1 MIEESGFNIAEMKK
15 LTMSKE
21 LAESFYAVHAD
32 KPFFNDVVQ
41 FMTSGPI
48 IAMVLE
54 KDGAVAAWRDLMG
67 ATNPEQA
74 QAGTIRALYGSNI
87 QENGTHGSDSAEN
100 AGKEISL
107 MFG

>member
-1 MIEESGFNIAEMKK
+1 MIEEAGFNIAQLKK
-15 LTMSKE
+15 LTMTKE

-54 KDGAVAAWRDLMG
+54 KESSIAAWRDLMG

-74 QAGTIRALYGSNI
+74 ESGTIRALFGSNI

-100 AGKEISL
+100 AEKEISL
-107 MFG
+107 VFG